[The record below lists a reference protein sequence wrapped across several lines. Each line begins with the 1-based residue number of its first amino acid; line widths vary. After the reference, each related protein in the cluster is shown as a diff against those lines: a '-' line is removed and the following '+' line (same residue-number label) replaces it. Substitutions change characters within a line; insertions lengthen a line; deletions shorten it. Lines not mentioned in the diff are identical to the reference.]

1 MIAYEFYLRG
11 KGNGKELV
19 GILPER
25 RKDPARITQKSI
37 LHWAET
43 VLGNSLSLKDIYYI
57 KVTINENRR
66 DIFKPI
72 PFLVVQKKVN
82 K

>member
-1 MIAYEFYLRG
+1 MIAYEFYLRDTV
-11 KGNGKELV
+11 KGNELV

-25 RKDPARITQKSI
+25 RKDPARITQKSV

-43 VLGNSLSLKDIYYI
+43 VLGNGFSNKDIYFI
-57 KVTINENRR
+57 EVTINE
-66 DIFKPI
+66 DTGKIFRPT
-72 PFLVVQKKVN
+72 PFFVTQQKAK

>member
-1 MIAYEFYLRG
+1 MVAYEFYLHDTI
-11 KGNGKELV
+11 KGNELV

-25 RKDPARITQKSI
+25 RKDPTRITHRSV

-43 VLGNSLSLKDIYYI
+43 VLGNSLSNKDIYYI
-57 KVTINENRR
+57 KITITKDKRK
-66 DIFKPI
+66 IFRPTSFI
-72 PFLVVQKKVN
+72 ATQQKVK